1 MTQELPVDMHKSNV
15 HPADKLFELRE
26 QIRSLQAKADA
37 IRNYLIENQDDLVGD
52 ETEVKITTPTRK
64 VLSKAKLE
72 AKLGDLS
79 EYMEEVS
86 SVFVRAVP
94 RKG

>member
-37 IRNYLIENQDDLVGD
+37 IRNYLIENQDDLIGEEV
-52 ETEVKITTPTRK
+52 EVKVTTPTRK

-86 SVFVRAVP
+86 SVLVRTVS
-94 RKG
+94 RKS

>member
-37 IRNYLIENQDDLVGD
+37 IRNYLIENQDDLIGD
-52 ETEVKITTPTRK
+52 EAEVKITTPTRK

-86 SVFVRAVP
+86 SVFVRTKS
-94 RKG
+94 RKS

>member
-1 MTQELPVDMHKSNV
+1 MTKELPTDMHKSNV
-15 HPADKLFELRE
+15 HPADKLLELRE
-26 QIRSLQAKADA
+26 QIRTLRAKADA
-37 IRNYLIENQDDLVGD
+37 TRDYLIENQDDLIGD
-52 ETEVKITTPTRK
+52 EAEVKITTLTRK

-86 SVFVRAVP
+86 SVLVRTVS
-94 RKG
+94 RRS